1 MALGYLLSKAS
12 SKLIKTE
19 LNIPL
24 ALTLSIIPDI
34 DIIIPFLEHRGPTH
48 SIIISTAIFTPI
60 FLIYRKRAIPYF
72 IALNQHFLI
81 GDYLAGSGIQLL
93 WPATTQ
99 YYGLI
104 MGIKSPTNIAAEWI
118 LFIASMILIYKIK
131 DINSLLQPYNSN
143 LILSIPI
150 FSVLLPTLLAFPTE
164 VPPALILPHIILL
177 ILFVISIIIDLRK
190 ILEQAIS
197 NIM

>member
-19 LNIPL
+19 LNAPL

-34 DIIIPFLEHRGPTH
+34 DIIIPFLQHRGPTH
-48 SIIISTAIFTPI
+48 SIIISTAIFIPI

-81 GDYLAGSGIQLL
+81 GDSLAGSGIQLL
-93 WPATTQ
+93 WPITTQ
-99 YYGLI
+99 HYGLI
-104 MGIKSPTNIAAEWI
+104 MEIKGLTNMTLEWTFLTACMVII
-118 LFIASMILIYKIK
+118 LQTK
-131 DINSLLQPYNSN
+131 DIKILLQPHNSN

-150 FSVLLPTLLAFPTE
+150 FSVLLPTLLAFPTN
-164 VPPALILPHIILL
+164 VPIALIPPHTAFLT
-177 ILFVISIIIDLRK
+177 LFAASIIIDLK
-190 ILEQAIS
+190 NLL
-197 NIM
+197 